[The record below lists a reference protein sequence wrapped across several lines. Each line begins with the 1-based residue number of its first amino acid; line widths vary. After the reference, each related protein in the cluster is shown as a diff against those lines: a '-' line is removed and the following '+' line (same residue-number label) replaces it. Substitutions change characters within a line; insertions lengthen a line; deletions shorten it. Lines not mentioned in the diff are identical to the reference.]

1 MNIEYYISI
10 VLDKRR
16 EKKNK
21 KYPVKLRVFTP
32 NPRKQILYPT
42 KFEFSESEFNTIST
56 AKKLSHEHKEVRL
69 LLRAI
74 EAKAEQAAGKLKKN
88 FSFEAFEKEL
98 FNDKAKGAKD
108 VCHYYQE
115 AIVKYKKNRQIGTAS
130 NYEYSLKSLMDFQK
144 DDKLKFSDVTPQWLT
159 DYENALIDSGKSIT
173 TVGMYLRPLRAIF
186 NTAISDKVAR
196 VEQYPFG
203 KKKYSIPAPT
213 GFKKALSKDQLKLI
227 FEAEPQTPEQ
237 AKAKAFWFFSYSCNG
252 ANFKDIANFQ
262 FKNISGDVLTFTRA
276 KTANT
281 NKKQSPVI
289 VYLNDY
295 TRSVIE
301 KYGNPNT
308 SPDTYIFPMVN
319 HADSPEIQHGQLKN
333 FIRYVN
339 QHFEKFTKS
348 LGIEDKV
355 STYWARHTFATTAIR
370 KGASLEFVSEA
381 LSHSNLKTTI
391 GYFAGFEDE
400 KKREIA
406 NKMMEF

>member
-1 MNIEYYISI
+1 MNVEYYITI

-42 KFEFSESEFNTIST
+42 KFEFSESEFNTIWT
-56 AKKLSHEHKEVRL
+56 GKKLNQEQKEVKL

-74 EAKAEQAAGKLKKN
+74 ETKAEKAAAKLQY

-108 VCHYYQE
+108 VCHYYNE

-130 NYEYSLKSLMDFQK
+130 NYQCSINSLMDFHK
-144 DDKLKFSDVTPQWLT
+144 EDKLKFSDITPQWLT
-159 DYENALIDSGKSIT
+159 DYENYLIDSGKSLT
-173 TVGMYLRPLRAIF
+173 TVGMYLRPLRAVF
-186 NTAISDKVAR
+186 NTAVSDKVAR
-196 VEQYPFG
+196 AEQYPFG
-203 KKKYSIPAPT
+203 KKRYNIPAPG
-213 GFKKALSKDQLKLI
+213 GFKKALSKDQLKMI
-227 FEAEPQTPEQ
+227 FEAEPDTPEQ

-252 ANFKDIANFQ
+252 ANFKDISGFQ
-262 FKNISGDVLTFTRA
+262 YKNISGDVLTFTRS
-276 KTANT
+276 KTAHT

-301 KYGNPNT
+301 KYGNHNI
-308 SPDTYIFPMVN
+308 SPETYIFPMVN
-319 HADSPEIQHGQLKN
+319 HADTPEMQHRQIQN
-333 FIRYVN
+333 FVRYVN
-339 QHFEKFTKS
+339 QHFGKFTKS
-348 LGIEDKV
+348 LGIEDNV

-381 LSHSNLKTTI
+381 LSHSSLKTTI